1 MGIFADEDLGLAD
14 EFEAACA
21 DPAGLDCGF
30 TAQREA
36 TGYANFG
43 FDPDEAEELRMEE
56 EERIA
61 EVAEDWDDDYDDEDD
76 DFDDFEDDEDD
87 DWDDDFDL
95 DDDYE
100 DEDDDLYGDDY
111 DDDDDDWDDE

>member
-1 MGIFADEDLGLAD
+1 MGIFADEDLDLQD

-36 TGYANFG
+36 TGFANFG
-43 FDPDEAEELRMEE
+43 FDPDEAAELRAEE

-61 EVAEDWDDDYDDEDD
+61 EMAEEWDDDYDDDFDLLEDD
-76 DFDDFEDDEDD
+76 DDWDDDWEDEDD
-87 DWDDDFDL
+87 DWD
-95 DDDYE
+95 E
-100 DEDDDLYGDDY
+100 
-111 DDDDDDWDDE
+111 

>member
-1 MGIFADEDLGLAD
+1 MGIFADEDFGLQD

-36 TGYANFG
+36 AGFANFG
-43 FDPDEAEELRMEE
+43 FDPDEAAELRAEE

-61 EVAEDWDDDYDDEDD
+61 EMAEEWDDDYDDEDD
-76 DFDDFEDDEDD
+76 DFDDFDDEDDEWDFEDYEDDEDD
-87 DWDDDFDL
+87 
-95 DDDYE
+95 Y
-100 DEDDDLYGDDY
+100 
-111 DDDDDDWDDE
+111 DDDWDDEDDWE